1 MMAVCNMCNK
11 RKFKSNVHNVL
22 TEKVNKIALNNND
35 DTKLETSDGT
45 VSYSCVTKTRK
56 VCKAELLRYLKNKIW
71 ND

>member
-22 TEKVNKIALNNND
+22 TDKVNKIALNNND
-35 DTKLETSDGT
+35 DTKLEASDGT

-56 VCKAELLRYLKNKIW
+56 VCKAELLHYLKNKI
-71 ND
+71 